1 MGVFPRY
8 SLGTHL
14 LIAAGL
20 FLAVIGV
27 VVGRNWST
35 FALMYDNLAAMNEG
49 KEVAEQMRQPEDLLD
64 YLGAHPEKASL
75 VAYDVGHRDEGIFF
89 GADQPRPVVG
99 TTHLLLLAEYG
110 RQAET
115 GDLDPAHR
123 VSLDS
128 LAIYAL
134 PGMGEKTHERSIA
147 HWRAENYLQSDSTVA
162 LRLVIDAIFRF
173 GDEAAAD
180 WLMTHLGRDQ
190 VQALPDRWGLVAG
203 DPPLPS
209 SGVHLSWRHDEET
222 PPHSSRQPPPTSQ
235 PRTAYADRVYRLVR
249 RLRRDSSFRQQ
260 EREQL
265 NKRGTDLSV
274 RDQRALAQTWYP
286 KGTAAAYADL
296 LARTVNETLGSPRI
310 SQVMQNYLD
319 TPIEGDSVEAPLA
332 SIATKVGVT
341 PGIISFVGY
350 ARPSND
356 RPPRVTALFLEDLP
370 IGLFYHLIQTGL
382 DKGFQLRLLS
392 DSTFFRQVRLQLHQA
407 DTTAVES
414 RGM

>member
-1 MGVFPRY
+1 MGVFARY

-49 KEVAEQMRQPEDLLD
+49 KQIAEQMRQPEDLLD
-64 YLGAHPEKASL
+64 YLAAHPDRASL
-75 VAYDVGHRDEGIFF
+75 VAYDVGHRDQGIFF
-89 GADQPRPVVG
+89 GANQPRPVVG

-110 RQAET
+110 LQVET
-115 GDLDPAHR
+115 ADLDSAHR
-123 VSLDS
+123 VPLDS

-134 PGMGEKTHERSIA
+134 PGMGEKTHERSVA

-162 LRLVIDAIFRF
+162 LRHVIDAIFRF

-180 WLMTHLGRDQ
+180 WFMTHLGRDL
-190 VQALPDRWGLVAG
+190 VQTLPDRWGLPAG

-209 SGVHLSWRHDEET
+209 SGVHLSWRHDEKT
-222 PPHSSRQPPPTSQ
+222 PPPSSLQPSSMSGS
-235 PRTAYADRVYRLVR
+235 RTAYADQVYRLVR

-274 RDQRALAQTWYP
+274 RDQRTLAQTTYP
-286 KGTAAAYADL
+286 RGTAAAYADL
-296 LARTVNETLGSPRI
+296 LAWTVNGTLGSPSI
-310 SQVMQNYLD
+310 SQVMHDHLD
-319 TPIEGDSVEAPLA
+319 APIEGDSIDAPIA
-332 SIATKVGVT
+332 SVATKVGAT